1 MNPSGKIQN
10 NSKLKQ
16 QQNYQNRFTM
26 KKNRLFLRILG
37 YIAVL
42 SGAYSAQAQT
52 PGLSYPV
59 PLDEAHFPDAV
70 FRECVEGVDYNG
82 DGQLSAE
89 ECGAAE
95 GMYISFLGVTSLEGI
110 EYFYALETLDCSGND
125 LTSLD
130 LSANTALTDLRCY
143 SNQLTSLDLSAN
155 TALTDLRCYSNQ
167 LTILDLSANTAL
179 TDLWCYS
186 NQLTSLDLSE
196 NTALTDLRCYSN
208 QLTDLDLSENTAL
221 LVLNCDNNQLT
232 SLDLSANTYL
242 WELKCS
248 YNHLAAL
255 DLSRN
260 SNLRTVDAENNY
272 YEVTLDEDGNVD
284 IAAIPGL
291 EADRMTDL
299 QGGRIEGNT
308 LHLDADMLRY
318 HYDYESPNSYPS
330 GGYFYIATDN
340 PAYYIPIDKE
350 HFPDTAFRSYVAA
363 YADRDED
370 GQLSPGERSIV
381 TDIYLSGLGIRDLRG
396 IEYFP
401 FLESLDCRNNQL
413 TSLDLSANTAL
424 EYLDCRYNQLT
435 SLDLSKNT
443 ALEELY
449 CTNNRLACLDL
460 SQCKNLRAEVWQ
472 DIGVEADESNR
483 FNLADFIRESGGDR
497 ANVTDVFHSGLSEDG
512 TVTFHVPTVAY
523 YYETGIGQMWVSLTA
538 TNYQDYVVV
547 EIDEAHFPDFVFRNY
562 VANNLDFNRNGKIE
576 ISESGGSRY
585 ENGQLIS
592 SWTALDVSG
601 QGIQDL
607 QGIEYFPLIRSID
620 CSGNNIDSLGL
631 SGLEHL
637 DSLDCSGN
645 PSLAHLE
652 IFDNSQLITLDCSG
666 TALDLAFSQYPNLH
680 TLACADMGLT
690 ALDLKGCTALTE
702 LDCSGNELVSLDLSG
717 NAALQRLNVN
727 RNRLP
732 ALDLSR
738 NTALQEVSTDN
749 NYHLVEADEDRNVY
763 LSTIPGLEADRMDNL
778 QGGSIEGNTLHMDSD
793 TLTYYYYYESPSHD
807 APLGGYF
814 HIALKTE
821 DSPVFIPIDE
831 EHFPDAVF
839 REYIADADM
848 DADGQLSELEVSG
861 VTGIDVSGMGIQDLR
876 GIEYFTELESLDCSG
891 NELTSLDL
899 SANAKLQSLNAENN
913 RLDIV
918 LDERDRFD
926 LSQLP
931 GFEMAKAS
939 DWTGCTRIGNNLTF
953 KQQEVTYSYATGYNG
968 ENEDAD
974 MTSVIFSLM
983 ADRDPSVGN
992 ETSDLQ
998 PQGKVYAKDHR
1009 ICTEGIDT
1017 EISIY
1022 SASGSLL
1029 YRGFDKEIPVRHDG
1043 LYLVRSGARTWKV
1056 LVM

>member
-1 MNPSGKIQN
+1 
-10 NSKLKQ
+10 
-16 QQNYQNRFTM
+16 M
-26 KKNRLFLRILG
+26 KKRRFFLRILG
-37 YIAVL
+37 CIAVL

-59 PLDEAHFPDAV
+59 PLDEEHFPDAG
-70 FRECVEGVDYNG
+70 FREEVSSYDG
-82 DGQLSAE
+82 DNDGKLSVE
-89 ECGAAE
+89 ECGSVTQMAMT
-95 GMYISFLGVTSLEGI
+95 GMSSLEGI
-110 EYFYALETLDCSGND
+110 RYFYALTTLNCEDGYLSSLDVSGCTALDTLNCNYNQ

-130 LSANTALTDLRCY
+130 VSGCTALTGLECFGNQLTSLDVSGCTALTGMHCS
-143 SNQLTSLDLSAN
+143 SNQLTSLDVSGC
-155 TALTDLRCYSNQ
+155 TALE
-167 LTILDLSANTAL
+167 ILY
-179 TDLWCYS
+179 CFG
-186 NQLTSLDLSE
+186 NQLTSLDVSK
-196 NTALTDLRCYSN
+196 NTALTGM
-208 QLTDLDLSENTAL
+208 
-221 LVLNCDNNQLT
+221 NCFNNQLT
-232 SLDLSANTYL
+232 SLDVS
-242 WELKCS
+242 K
-248 YNHLAAL
+248 
-255 DLSRN
+255 
-260 SNLRTVDAENNY
+260 
-272 YEVTLDEDGNVD
+272 
-284 IAAIPGL
+284 
-291 EADRMTDL
+291 
-299 QGGRIEGNT
+299 
-308 LHLDADMLRY
+308 
-318 HYDYESPNSYPS
+318 
-330 GGYFYIATDN
+330 
-340 PAYYIPIDKE
+340 
-350 HFPDTAFRSYVAA
+350 
-363 YADRDED
+363 
-370 GQLSPGERSIV
+370 
-381 TDIYLSGLGIRDLRG
+381 
-396 IEYFP
+396 
-401 FLESLDCRNNQL
+401 
-413 TSLDLSANTAL
+413 NTAL
-424 EYLDCRYNQLT
+424 EYLDCR
-435 SLDLSKNT
+435 D
-443 ALEELY
+443 
-449 CTNNRLACLDL
+449 NRLACLDL
-460 SQCKNLRAEVWQ
+460 SQCKNLYHASYMAQ
-472 DIGVEADESNR
+472 HIDVEADESNR
-483 FNLADFIRESGGDR
+483 FNLADFIRKHGGDM
-497 ANVTDVFHSGLSEDG
+497 ANVTDCFYLGLSEDG
-512 TVTFHVPTVAY
+512 TVTFSLPTEKY
-523 YYETGIGQMWVSLTA
+523 SYETGRGQMIVSLTA
-538 TNYQDYVVV
+538 TNYHDYVVA

-576 ISESGGSRY
+576 ISESGGFRY
-585 ENGQLIS
+585 DNGQFIS

-607 QGIEYFPLIRSID
+607 QGIEYFPLTESID
-620 CSGNNIDSLGL
+620 CSGNNIGRLDL

-637 DSLDCSGN
+637 TFLDCSGNLSLARLEVFDNNQLTSLDCSGT
-645 PSLAHLE
+645 S
-652 IFDNSQLITLDCSG
+652 
-666 TALDLAFSQYPNLH
+666 LDLAFSQYPNLH

-690 ALDLKGCTALTE
+690 TLDLKGCTALTG

-763 LSTIPGLEADRMDNL
+763 LSTIPGLEADRMDNI
-778 QGGSIEGNTLHMDSD
+778 QGGSIEGNTLHMEAD

-814 HIALKTE
+814 HIALKAE

-839 REYIADADM
+839 REYIAEADM
-848 DADGQLSELEVSG
+848 DANGQLSELEVSG

-899 SANAKLQSLNAENN
+899 SANTKLQSLNAENN

-983 ADRDPSVGN
+983 ADRDPSVEPDPGPGTDN
-992 ETSDLQ
+992 EADARQS
-998 PQGKVYAKDHR
+998 QGRVYAKDHR

-1043 LYLVRSGARTWKV
+1043 LYLVRSGSRTWKV